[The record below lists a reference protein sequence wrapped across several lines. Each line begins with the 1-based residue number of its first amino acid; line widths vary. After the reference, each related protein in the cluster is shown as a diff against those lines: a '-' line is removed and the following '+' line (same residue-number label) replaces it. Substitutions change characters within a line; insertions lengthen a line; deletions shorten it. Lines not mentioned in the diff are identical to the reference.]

1 MLGVLMRGVLGG
13 LSRRLGKTPTRSASR
28 RLGKRK
34 KNCPNDRNSSD
45 EAIHA
50 TLDGGL
56 LGVDQLKH
64 QRRRQSS
71 LLFFNGA
78 FFALAR

>member
-56 LGVDQLKH
+56 LGVSIETPKEAAK
-64 QRRRQSS
+64 
-71 LLFFNGA
+71 FIA
-78 FFALAR
+78 FF